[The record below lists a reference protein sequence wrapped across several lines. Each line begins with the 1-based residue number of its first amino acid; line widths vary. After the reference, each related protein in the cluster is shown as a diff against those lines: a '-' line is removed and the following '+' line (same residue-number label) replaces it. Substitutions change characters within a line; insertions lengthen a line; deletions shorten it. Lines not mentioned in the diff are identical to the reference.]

1 MHLDAKR
8 KSIDTTQEM
17 PHQRPCLRMKRTKLL
32 LVACLGASAALA
44 QDEENRPPPA
54 PVENL
59 FFATDEMIYIPKN
72 TFSFGF
78 RALSGSK
85 TSFSGK
91 GYVYSDAVSIGDAT
105 GANQQRTYHDG
116 SVSPDARTG
125 TDGSALN
132 GIDGKTNTWSYS
144 SSLQQQDGG
153 RIAMH
158 SYTADVL
165 ASTNRKADGTNAY
178 GIELTTSRD
187 MGKLTTK
194 FQWNLVAGLSLNDL
208 KSKAQSAEL
217 ARIKTITDL
226 YSLDGAAFP
235 DAPYSAPSSTTET
248 VKGPNGETVYTDPPN
263 NTTAETR
270 TVDTSVLLGNEPVN
284 RSETE
289 KVVEGAVVNNWKMK
303 GAYYTF
309 RAGPTLAY
317 SFTEKLKASFSAGA
331 AMVYAGSTFTIQQ
344 EFTPD
349 TGETINNTVSD
360 SKSRVMA
367 GYFADANVEY
377 WMTERAGF
385 FAGAVFQSSGS
396 YKQSVKSDN
405 VDYQSKVDLNN
416 LSGLRAGM
424 NIRF

>member
-1 MHLDAKR
+1 
-8 KSIDTTQEM
+8 
-17 PHQRPCLRMKRTKLL
+17 MKRIQFF
-32 LVACLGASAALA
+32 LVTLLGASAVLA
-44 QDEENRPPPA
+44 QDDENRPPPA

-72 TFSFGF
+72 TFSFGI

-85 TSFSGK
+85 TSFSGT
-91 GYVYSDAVSIGDAT
+91 GYVFSDTISIGDPT
-105 GANQQRTYHDG
+105 GANVQRIYHDG
-116 SVSPDARTG
+116 SVSPDARVG
-125 TDGSALN
+125 TDGAPLN

-144 SSLQQQDGG
+144 SSLQQRDNG

-158 SYTADVL
+158 SYTAEVL
-165 ASTNRKADGTNAY
+165 ANTSRKADGTNAY
-178 GIELTTSRD
+178 GVELTSSRD
-187 MGKLTTK
+187 MGKLSTK
-194 FQWNLVAGLSLNDL
+194 FQWNLVAGVSLNDI
-208 KSKAQSAEL
+208 KSKMQSSEL

-248 VKGPNGETVYTDPPN
+248 VTGPNGETIYTDPPN

-270 TVDTSVLLGNEPVN
+270 TVDTSVLVGNEPVD
-284 RSETE
+284 RSESTKE
-289 KVVEGAVVNNWKMK
+289 VEGAVNNNWKLK

-344 EFTPD
+344 DFTPE
-349 TGETINNTVSD
+349 TGETISNTVSD
-360 SKSRVMA
+360 TKNRLLA

-385 FAGAVFQSSGS
+385 FAGAVFQSNGT
-396 YKQSVKSDN
+396 YKQSVKAEN

-416 LSGLRAGM
+416 LSGVRAGM